1 MNFLQAIELVH
12 TQSRMSLKADASKFY
27 LGYFWWIIEPLLYVA
42 VFYLVF
48 EVVLQFGRGEFLLF
62 LICGKI
68 PFLWFSKSIT
78 QASNSITQN
87 KGLIGQ
93 TVVPKTIFPFISI
106 QEVLYKQWLV
116 FAVMLAVTIFY
127 GHPPEW
133 PWLWLIPLIVVQ
145 YQLIIA
151 CSLVGAFLVS
161 LIPDFRKIISMGML
175 FLMFASGIFWD
186 INTITNQEIREYIL
200 LYNPLAFLIDGYRQ
214 VLIEQSMYDLNH
226 LSLLAFLLSTFVF
239 LGHTLLQKF
248 DSYLT
253 IKVISS

>member
-1 MNFLQAIELVH
+1 MNFFQALELVN

-27 LGYFWWIIEPLLYVA
+27 LGYLWWVIEPLLYVI

-48 EVVLQFGRGEFLLF
+48 EIVLQFGRGEFLLF

-68 PFLWFSKSIT
+68 PFLWFSKSIN
-78 QASNSITQN
+78 QASNSIIQN

-93 TVVPKTIFPFISI
+93 TVIPKTIFPFIAM

-116 FAVMLAVTIFY
+116 FAVMLLVTVFY
-127 GHPPEW
+127 EHLPEW
-133 PWLWLIPLIVVQ
+133 RWLWLVPIIIVQ

-161 LIPDFRKIISMGML
+161 VVPDFRMIISMGML

-186 INTITNQEIREYIL
+186 INTIANLEVREYIL
-200 LYNPLAFLIDGYRQ
+200 TYNPLAFLIDAYRQ
-214 VLIEQSMYDLNH
+214 VLIEQSMYNLNH
-226 LSLLAFLLSTFVF
+226 LSVLALILSIFIF
-239 LGHTLLQKF
+239 LGHMLLRIF
-248 DSYLT
+248 DSYIT

>member
-12 TQSRMSLKADASKFY
+12 TQSKMSLKADASKFY
-27 LGYFWWIIEPLLYVA
+27 LGYLWWIIEPLLYVI

-87 KGLIGQ
+87 KGLIAQ
-93 TVVPKTIFPFISI
+93 TVIPKTIFPFISI

-116 FAVMLAVTIFY
+116 FAVMFLVTAFY
-127 GHPPEW
+127 GHSPEW
-133 PWLWLIPLIVVQ
+133 SWLWLIPLIIVQ
-145 YQLIIA
+145 YQLIVA
-151 CSLVGAFLVS
+151 CSLIGAFLVS
-161 LIPDFRKIISMGML
+161 LIPDFRKMIAMAML

-186 INTITNQEIREYIL
+186 INTIANPELREYIL
-200 LYNPLAFLIDGYRQ
+200 LYNPLAFLIDAYRQ
-214 VLIEQSMYDLNH
+214 VLINQAMYELSH
-226 LSLLAFLLSTFVF
+226 LSLLAFLLSIFVLF
-239 LGHTLLQKF
+239 GHILLQKF
-248 DSYLT
+248 DSYIT
-253 IKVISS
+253 VKVISS